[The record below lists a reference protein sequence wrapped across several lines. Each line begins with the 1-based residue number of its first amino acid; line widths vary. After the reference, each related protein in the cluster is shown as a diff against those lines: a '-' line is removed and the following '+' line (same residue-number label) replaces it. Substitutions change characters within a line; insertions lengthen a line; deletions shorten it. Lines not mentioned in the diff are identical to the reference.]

1 MHVDAVVVSY
11 NSRAELRGCVEPL
24 SALEGVRTVVVDNA
38 STDDS
43 VASIADL
50 PVEVVALAE
59 NKGFGAGC
67 NAGWRRGEAPLV
79 LFLNPDAT
87 VDEPSLRHLVEVLDA
102 DSSVGLVGPRILE
115 SDGSLAFS
123 QRRFPQL
130 RSTYA
135 RALFLHRL
143 FKRASWADELVRDPA
158 AYDVPASPDWVSGAC
173 MLVRRSALEEVG
185 GFDERFFLYCE
196 DKDLC
201 RRLRAAG
208 YDVRYEP
215 RATVRHHGGASAPR
229 AGLLPVLARSR
240 VVYAQKH
247 WGRARAALETG
258 GVALNA
264 LTHAVVTSGGREKR
278 AGYLN
283 ALAAALGRRR
293 GA

>member
-1 MHVDAVVVSY
+1 MRVDAVVVSY

-24 SALEGVRTVVVDNA
+24 SALEGVQTVVVDNA

-50 PVEVVALAE
+50 PVEVIALSE
-59 NKGFGAGC
+59 NNGFGAGC
-67 NAGWRRGEAPLV
+67 NAGWRRGEAPSV

-87 VDEPSLRHLVEVLDA
+87 IDEPSLRRLVDVLEGDE
-102 DSSVGLVGPRILE
+102 SVGLVGPRILE
-115 SDGSLAFS
+115 SDGSVAFS

-135 RALFLHRL
+135 RALFLHRI
-143 FKRASWADELVRDPA
+143 FKRASWADELVRDPS
-158 AYDVPASPDWVSGAC
+158 AYDAPASPDWVSGAC

-201 RRLRAAG
+201 RRIRAAG
-208 YDVRYEP
+208 FDVRYEP
-215 RATVRHHGGASAPR
+215 GATIRHRGGASAPR

-240 VVYAQKH
+240 VVYAHKH

-278 AGYLN
+278 AGHLN